1 MSYTPTIKAG
11 TDDFSD
17 LLLEGSV
24 FVDKSLMVRNFIQ
37 NSAKVLLI
45 TRPRR
50 WGKSLNMNMLG
61 RFLAIEVDD
70 KGVQLPEEQ
79 RSNVK
84 LFLGGE
90 VVVEEATGEK
100 KTLNPLKIAQQYPD
114 LVDSHQGKFPVISL
128 GLKGIKGKTYEE
140 IEEGL
145 KEQINILY
153 IQHRYLKKY
162 TKSHE
167 NVLEGVQ
174 KEKLK
179 RYFEGNFGRTDLKDS
194 LRFLTELLYKH
205 FGKPVYVLIDEYD
218 TPINSAYLKFG
229 KKTPEQLEEV
239 LELFR
244 DIFGAALKSNPHL
257 KQGLITGILRI
268 AKANLFSD
276 LNNVSEYT
284 LLDKPFASCYG
295 FTEEEVLAL
304 MQQVPTKTPVKEIRH
319 WYNGYTFGGQEARMY
334 NPWSIMR
341 CLAQG
346 GKLDHYWI
354 DSGGTALIDE
364 ALISDDM
371 QQDIQA
377 LVAGKSIVYPIVKQI
392 NFGDITKARGLY
404 SLLLFSGYLNPTA
417 VDEKNNIY
425 KLSIPNHEVKYIYE
439 TRLLDWVAEK
449 LSIDPGGYYHF
460 ISLLAQGRIE
470 EFGEQLQEL
479 LHSST
484 SFHQTGKKQAELF
497 YSGFMLGILSTLSSS
512 YTIESERESGMGRPD
527 AVLIPKP
534 GKGEQA
540 LIIEYKVSQDLAG
553 LANIAREGL
562 DQIEQKGYMTK
573 VKDHARVK
581 AILKVCMAFCG
592 KEVMVAHEQAVLN

>member
-1 MSYTPTIKAG
+1 MPYTPTTTIKAG
-11 TDDFSD
+11 TDDFSK
-17 LLLEGSV
+17 LLLEADV
-24 FVDKSLMVRNFIQ
+24 FVDKSLMIKEFLED
-37 NSAKVLLI
+37 SGDVLLI

-50 WGKSLNMNMLG
+50 WGKSLNLDMIA
-61 RFLAIEVDD
+61 RFLAIEVDER
-70 KGVQLPEEQ
+70 GVKLPEEQ
-79 RSNVK
+79 RSNAK

-90 VVVEEATGEK
+90 VVAEEKTGGK
-100 KTLNPLKIAQQYPD
+100 KILNPLKIAQQCPD
-114 LVDSHQGKFPVISL
+114 LVAAYQGQFPVISL
-128 GLKGIKGKTYEE
+128 GLKGIKGNTYEK
-140 IEEGL
+140 IEEGV
-145 KEQINILY
+145 KEQITSLY
-153 IQHRYLKKY
+153 EKYSCMLIRPLLTDYQQKKLTSYLNGQFSI
-162 TKSHE
+162 TA
-167 NVLEGVQ
+167 
-174 KEKLK
+174 
-179 RYFEGNFGRTDLKDS
+179 LKDS
-194 LRFLTELLYKH
+194 LRFLTELLHKH

-229 KKTPEQLEEV
+229 NKTPEQLEEI

-284 LLDKPFASCYG
+284 LLDKPFSSCYG
-295 FTEEEVLAL
+295 FTEKEVLTL
-304 MQQVPTKTPVKEIRH
+304 MKQVPIKSTIEEIRH
-319 WYNGYTFGGQEARMY
+319 WYNGYTFGGQEERMY

-371 QQDIQA
+371 QKDLQT
-377 LVAGKSIVYPIVKQI
+377 LVAGGSIIYPIVKQI
-392 NFGDITKARGLY
+392 SFRDLNKSRGLY
-404 SLLLFSGYLNPTA
+404 SLLLLSGYLNPTV
-417 VDEKNNIY
+417 VDAENYIY
-425 KLSIPNHEVKYIYE
+425 ELAIPNHEVKYIYE

-470 EFGEQLQEL
+470 AFGEQLQEL

-497 YSGFMLGILSTLSSS
+497 YSGFMLGLLSTLSYS
-512 YTIESERESGMGRPD
+512 YTIDSERESGMGRPD
-527 AVLIPKP
+527 AVLIPKL

-540 LIIEYKVSQDLAG
+540 LIIEYKVSQEAEGLVAIAQAG
-553 LANIAREGL
+553 LA
-562 DQIEQKGYMTK
+562 QIEQKGYITK
-573 VKDHARVK
+573 VEDHAQVK
-581 AILKVCMAFCG
+581 SILKVCMAFCG
-592 KEVMVAHEQAVLN
+592 KEVIVVHDKIVLN